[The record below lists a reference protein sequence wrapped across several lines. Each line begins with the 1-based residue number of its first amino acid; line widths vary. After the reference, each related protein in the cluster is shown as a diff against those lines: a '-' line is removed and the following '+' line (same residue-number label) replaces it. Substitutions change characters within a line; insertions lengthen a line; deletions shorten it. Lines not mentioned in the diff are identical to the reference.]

1 MEKYFN
7 DAVIGNKNIKASYSK
22 KGELLR
28 FLYPNVDYRQF
39 IDFFDIGLKV
49 NDSNII
55 YLHKDVN
62 NIYKQYYTED
72 TNILNTEIFN
82 TYFNLKIIQ
91 TDFVCIK
98 ENILVKKYKF
108 INQGHL
114 KLNIDF
120 LIHSGLISNPNDQIS
135 GYFNSNILFQYMHDY
150 VFCITSKEINSS
162 YQINNTPQNIISA
175 DIKDKDYIG
184 MSKESSIKY
193 SIR

>member
-162 YQINNTPQNIISA
+162 YQINNTPQNIISG

-184 MSKESSIKY
+184 MSRESSIKY